1 MSIGSKGMI
10 VAAKTL
16 ALSAVAIYEDRTHVD
31 QARKEFLE
39 ARGPDFV
46 YEPLLGDRKPPL
58 DYRK

>member
-1 MSIGSKGMI
+1 MA

-16 ALSAVAIYEDRTHVD
+16 AMTAVDILEDPSIVD
-31 QARKEFLE
+31 KAKQELRE
-39 ARGPDFV
+39 AQGPDFE